1 MTGRIN
7 PYLAGLL
14 AASSLAL
21 AIPAAVQA
29 QPGGHGEREGM
40 HQMRGG
46 HEGFERGGFE
56 RGGMRFL
63 RHLDLTEAQRDQA
76 FKIFHEQAPAL
87 RDRMK
92 AARTA
97 QQELRKAALSLN
109 FDAARARELADT
121 AAKAHADVALMRAEG
136 MSKLVALL
144 TPEQRA
150 KLEEARERG
159 QRGRHR

>member
-1 MTGRIN
+1 MAGRIN

-21 AIPAAVQA
+21 AIPATAA
-29 QPGGHGEREGM
+29 QGQPQGRGDREGM
-40 HQMRGG
+40 HQMRGDFG
-46 HEGFERGGFE
+46 GGGFE

-76 FKIFHEQAPAL
+76 FKIFHEQAPAM

-97 QQELRKAALSLN
+97 QQELRKAALSPS

-121 AAKAHADVALMRAEG
+121 AGKAHADVALMRAEG

-150 KLEEARERG
+150 KLEDARERG
-159 QRGRHR
+159 PRGRRR